1 MKNEEARY
9 DRMTPPKATT
19 IERLMMTQQ
28 ENTTTGMIE
37 RVKAS
42 YGDGYRTSDWLTV
55 EQRFMDQFAEV
66 TLDPDWMHIDPERA
80 KRDGPFDGT
89 IAFGFWTISMLT
101 HFTRQIAGSEYPE
114 GIDYGFNYG
123 FDRLRLMAPIPMG
136 SRIRLHSKLLD
147 IDERGTGRYLVR
159 TENRI
164 EIEGEDKPAMI
175 AEWLGMMVAASAEE
189 AERE

>member
-1 MKNEEARY
+1 
-9 DRMTPPKATT
+9 MTPPEATSN
-19 IERLMMTQQ
+19 ERTTMNERQ
-28 ENTTTGMIE
+28 NTNATMID

-42 YGDGYRTSDWLTV
+42 YGEGYRTSDWLTV
-55 EQRFMDQFAEV
+55 EQSFMDRFAEV

-80 KRDGPFDGT
+80 RRDGPFDTT

-123 FDRLRLMAPIPMG
+123 FDRVRLMAPIPIG

-147 IDERGTGRYLVR
+147 IENRGTGRYLVR
-159 TENRI
+159 TENRV
-164 EIEGEDKPAMI
+164 EIEGEEKPAMV
-175 AEWLGMMVAASAEE
+175 AEWLGMMVAAAEE
-189 AERE
+189 EAMGG